1 MRILIVD
8 DSLLAEHALKSYFSK
23 LGHEVV
29 GMAKNGDTAKEMFHS
44 LNPDIVTIDQ
54 VMPGN
59 ITGTD
64 LVKYINK
71 KDEEEG
77 NSTHLLMIT
86 SDDLP
91 EEIKVD
97 LKVAA
102 YILKP
107 VTLLKVDYA
116 LKNLK

>member
-1 MRILIVD
+1 MRIVIVD
-8 DSLLAEHALKSYFSK
+8 DSLLAEHALKSYFMK

-29 GMAKNGDTAKEMFHS
+29 GMAKNGDIATELYHS
-44 LNPDIVTIDQ
+44 LKPDIMTIDQ

-59 ITGTD
+59 IAGTD
-64 LVKYINK
+64 LVKYINRM
-71 KDEEEG
+71 DEEEER
-77 NSTHLLMIT
+77 STHLLMIT

-91 EEIKVD
+91 EEIKID
-97 LKVAA
+97 LTVSA

-107 VTLLKVDYA
+107 VTLLKINYA